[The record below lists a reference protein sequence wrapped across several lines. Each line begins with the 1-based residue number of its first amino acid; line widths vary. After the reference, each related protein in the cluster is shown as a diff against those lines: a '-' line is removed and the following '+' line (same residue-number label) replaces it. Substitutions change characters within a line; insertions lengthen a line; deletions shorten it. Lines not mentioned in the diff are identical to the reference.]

1 VLAVGR
7 ETGDVPASLNEI
19 YKLVGE
25 LTGAVKAIESGIAD
39 IKQDIA
45 ASEMTSSS
53 SRAGIHRR
61 LDEQLMRLTNVE
73 ADIGNLKNKVTD
85 MENVT
90 VEVKTIRAKAQGAG
104 TLGFWLVKVGIGVVG
119 LAGWLV
125 GLYTWLTGRP
135 PP

>member
-1 VLAVGR
+1 MKAGAMAA
-7 ETGDVPASLNEI
+7 PQFNEL

-25 LTGAVKAIESGIAD
+25 LIGSVKAIESGIDD
-39 IKQDIA
+39 IKKDIA
-45 ASEMTSSS
+45 SSEQTSSS
-53 SRAGIHRR
+53 SRANMHRR

-104 TLGFWLVKVGIGVVG
+104 TLGFWLVKIGIGVVG
-119 LAGWLV
+119 AAGWLV
-125 GLYTWLTGRP
+125 GVYTWITGRP

>member
-1 VLAVGR
+1 MKAGAMAS
-7 ETGDVPASLNEI
+7 ASLNEI
-19 YKLVGE
+19 YKLVGGLGE
-25 LTGAVKAIESGIAD
+25 SVRAIERGIDD
-39 IKQDIA
+39 IKKDMA
-45 ASEMTSSS
+45 SSEMTSSS
-53 SRAGIHRR
+53 SRANMHRR

-104 TLGFWLVKVGIGVVG
+104 TLGFWLVKIGIGVVG
-119 LAGWLV
+119 AAGWLV
-125 GLYTWLTGRP
+125 GVYTWITGRP

>member
-1 VLAVGR
+1 MAA
-7 ETGDVPASLNEI
+7 PQFNEL

-25 LTGAVKAIESGIAD
+25 LIGSVKAIESGIDD
-39 IKQDIA
+39 IKKDM
-45 ASEMTSSS
+45 ASSELTSSS
-53 SRAGIHRR
+53 SRANMHRR

-73 ADIGNLKNKVTD
+73 TDIGNLKNKVTD

-104 TLGFWLVKVGIGVVG
+104 ALGYG
-119 LAGWLV
+119 LLRLGGFVLSFAGGAAAV
-125 GLYTWLTGRP
+125 YTWLTGRP

>member
-1 VLAVGR
+1 M
-7 ETGDVPASLNEI
+7 EASLYDI
-19 YKLVGE
+19 VKSLGE
-25 LTGAVKAIESGIAD
+25 LTGAVKAVENGISE

-45 ASEMTSSS
+45 ASELTSSN

-61 LDEQLMRLTNVE
+61 LDEQLGRLTNVE
-73 ADIGNLKNKVTD
+73 ADIGKLKDKVTD

-104 TLGFWLVKVGIGVVG
+104 TLGFWLIRAGVYVVG
-119 LAGWLV
+119 AAGWLV
-125 GLYTWLTGRP
+125 GVYTWLTGRP